1 MFFSSHFYL
10 FFSDSL
16 FHLHFYLIL
25 PIFFSFLF
33 IFLPYVL
40 HIYFTY
46 SLLIQFRRG

>member
-1 MFFSSHFYL
+1 MFSSSHFYL
-10 FFSDSL
+10 LFSDSL
-16 FHLHFYLIL
+16 LHLHFYLIL
-25 PIFFSFLF
+25 PIFF